1 MTDDKLFDEMLN
13 VIEKANTGDFI
24 FANFVEFD
32 TLYGHRR
39 DLPGYARALEKFDK
53 QLPKLFSILN
63 KDDFLVITAD
73 HGNDPSFA
81 GTDHTRE
88 QVPVL
93 IKNQKLVNKCYGLI
107 NFSDIGSLIEGFLR
121 LEVHE

>member
-1 MTDDKLFDEMLN
+1 M
-13 VIEKANTGDFI
+13 
-24 FANFVEFD
+24 
-32 TLYGHRR
+32 
-39 DLPGYARALEKFDK
+39 PGYARALEKFDK
-53 QLPKLFSILN
+53 QLPKLLSILN

-107 NFSDIGSLIEGFLR
+107 NFSDIGSLVESFLGIKTS
-121 LEVHE
+121 E

>member
-1 MTDDKLFDEMLN
+1 MSDDKLFDEMLD
-13 VIEKANTGDFI
+13 IILKANAGDLI

-39 DLPGYARALEKFDK
+39 DLSGYARALESFDK
-53 QLPKLFSILN
+53 KLPKLFSILN

-93 IKNQKLVNKCYGLI
+93 IKNHNVINKCYGLI
-107 NFSDIGSLIEGFLR
+107 NFSDIGSLLETFLG
-121 LEVHE
+121 LEKC